1 MPDPWIFCPCYA
13 IFEEKFSPMKT
24 IQRSSILLFLI
35 LCSCSTAPDAASLEA
50 WKQEILE
57 VEADFAA
64 MAASEGIAE
73 AFLHYAAE
81 DAVLMRND
89 QLFIGRQELRE
100 RFGQNPSQ
108 LPDEKLSWKPD
119 FVDVSAS
126 GDLAYTYGPYTY
138 SYTDS
143 TGAPV
148 EHRGIFHT
156 VWKRQTDGSWRFV
169 WD

>member
-1 MPDPWIFCPCYA
+1 
-13 IFEEKFSPMKT
+13 MKT
-24 IQRSSILLFLI
+24 FHSLAILAFMLFY
-35 LCSCSTAPDAASLEA
+35 SCNTVPDSASLET

-64 MAASEGIAE
+64 MAAIDGIAA
-73 AFLHYAAE
+73 AFLYFAAE
-81 DAVLMRND
+81 DAALMRND
-89 QLFIGRQELRE
+89 QLFIGR
-100 RFGQNPSQ
+100 
-108 LPDEKLSWKPD
+108 EKLEELFANGTSPPHDETLSWIPD

-126 GDLAYTYGPYTY
+126 GDLAYTYGSYTY

-148 EHRGIFHT
+148 EQSGIFHT
-156 VWKRQTDGSWRFV
+156 VWKRQADGSWRFV